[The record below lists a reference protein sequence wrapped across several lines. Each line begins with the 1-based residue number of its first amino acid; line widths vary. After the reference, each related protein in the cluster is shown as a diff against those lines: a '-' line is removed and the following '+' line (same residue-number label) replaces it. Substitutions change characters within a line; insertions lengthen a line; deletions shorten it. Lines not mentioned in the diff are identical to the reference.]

1 VTREA
6 RVQDIRVRIA
16 SDSDIVV
23 ARQKGREL
31 ANHARFGLTDVA
43 LIATAISELA
53 RNILLYAQRGEIAL
67 ALVNQSGKRGI
78 VIVAADDG
86 PGIPDVAQAL
96 RDGYSTS
103 GRLGL
108 GLPGVKRVMD
118 EFDLVS
124 RVGHGTIV
132 TAKMWKR

>member
-1 VTREA
+1 MTREA

>member
-53 RNILLYAQRGEIAL
+53 RNILLYAQHGEIAL